1 MVEQRSGWWIPR
13 MIDRRIATAIVE
25 GALDILHRLR
35 QSDSEM
41 RIQLRDAI
49 SKMANEFI
57 TSDEQ
62 RKKLQRVKDLILD
75 DAEVRAWVASSWDGF
90 SQGLINGL
98 TDPKSTTRSTLQ
110 SAVLAVAR
118 SLREDTFMRTR
129 IDATIE
135 YLATE
140 LVQWRGEIG
149 SMISDVVRNWDA
161 GTVSDRLEMVL
172 GSDLQYI
179 RINGTIVGG
188 LVGCTIYLLSMVFQF
203 GLSS

>member
-1 MVEQRSGWWIPR
+1 

-25 GALDILHRLR
+25 AALDILHQLR
-35 QSDSEM
+35 QSNSEL

-49 SKMANEFI
+49 SKMADEFI
-57 TSDEQ
+57 TSNEQ
-62 RKKLQRVKDLILD
+62 RNKLHRMKDLILD
-75 DAEVRAWVASSWDGF
+75 DAEVRAWIASSWDAL

-98 TDPKSTTRSTLQ
+98 SDSDSTTRSTLQ

-129 IDATIE
+129 IDATIK

-161 GTVSDRLEMVL
+161 RTVSDRLEMVL

-188 LVGCTIYLLSMVFQF
+188 LVGCAIYLLSMVVQF